1 MRNDS
6 KAKCFRR
13 AWRENDIYDV
23 LKSAATSFDCTALF
37 ALSNGYLE
45 L

>member
-6 KAKCFRR
+6 KAKCVLR
-13 AWRENDIYDV
+13 AWREDDIYDV
-23 LKSAATSFDCTALF
+23 LKSAAASFGCTALF